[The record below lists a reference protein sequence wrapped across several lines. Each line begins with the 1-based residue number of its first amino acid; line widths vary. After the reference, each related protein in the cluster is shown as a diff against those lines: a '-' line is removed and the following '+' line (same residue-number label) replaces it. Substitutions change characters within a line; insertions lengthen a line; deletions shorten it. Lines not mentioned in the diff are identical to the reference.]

1 MQSFIPFMIQ
11 ESENEIP
18 EEIEVASI
26 LLIAMSRQEN
36 EHPDT
41 MVKAN
46 YPFKIFESEEGKIVF
61 DLLGL
66 IETEK
71 KWLLPN
77 DLSPLLDELE
87 AVENSDKILG
97 LLYKGKDLLDKE
109 PQFGSTRITGL
120 IEQEDV
126 KVYLLGNAKNVE
138 EEIKLELFEP
148 TLTSRKFSYVK
159 KNVKSIQKEIEENI
173 MVIGQV
179 KGRIETL
186 HDTIKKAQEKQYSAV
201 KMESEIRLDIFNEER
216 ETAVKIIENALKK
229 ETKTI
234 KTEFKER
241 LSQKTRETELIKEE
255 ITHLE
260 KKLESGLEGD
270 AKRELANLKKMLP
283 RHNKDI
289 QALEGEHERIME
301 KVEMKA
307 ETEKQQWEEKLL
319 FKKIEEETLLRKL
332 LETHDNT
339 LRGCIE
345 LKNRISEEEATLMN
359 NSESLTKILD
369 IKYYKGKELSM
380 PFYIFGYGEGNI
392 GFYPPAKISE
402 EKSMRKRLK
411 LIISSNLGNKIDQ
424 FISPQTDSFDEILE
438 MVVDS
443 LKDETKLSIQYANA
457 LPEVNLLESRETLD
471 KMVVGLYQI
480 MEWGWISEKDYIKVQ
495 RFLVE
500 KLDFLNG
507 GNIFQKVQEIE
518 ETPEALEAEEI
529 TDTE

>member
-11 ESENEIP
+11 ESDNEIP

-26 LLIAMSRQEN
+26 LLIAMSRQEY

-41 MVKAN
+41 LVKVN
-46 YPFKIFESEEGKIVF
+46 YPFRIFESEEGNIVF

-87 AVENSDKILG
+87 AAENSDKISG
-97 LLYKGKDLLDKE
+97 LLHKGKDLLDKE

-126 KVYLLGNAKNVE
+126 KFYLLGKAENIE
-138 EEIKLELFEP
+138 EEKKSELFEP
-148 TLTSRKFSYVK
+148 TLTNRKFSYVK

-173 MVIGQV
+173 MSIGLV

-186 HDTIKKAQEKQYSAV
+186 HDVIKKAQEKQHSAV
-201 KMESEIRLDIFNEER
+201 KKDSEKRLDIFNEER
-216 ETAVKIIENALKK
+216 ETAVKNIEKSLKK
-229 ETKTI
+229 EKKTI
-234 KTEFKER
+234 KAEFKER
-241 LSQKTRETELIKEE
+241 LSQKTKETELVKEE
-255 ITHLE
+255 ISHLE
-260 KKLESGLEGD
+260 KMLESGLEGD
-270 AKRELANLKKMLP
+270 AKRELANLKNMLQ

-289 QALEGEHERIME
+289 QALEGEHDGIMD

-319 FKKIEEETLLRKL
+319 FKRIEEEALLRKL
-332 LETHDNT
+332 LETHENT

-345 LKNRISEEEATLMN
+345 LKKRTSDVEETLMN
-359 NSESLTKILD
+359 NSESLSKILD
-369 IKYYKGKELSM
+369 IKYNKGKELSM
-380 PFYIFGYGEGNI
+380 PFYIFGYGEDKI
-392 GFYPPAKISE
+392 RFYPPAKISE
-402 EKSMRKRLK
+402 EKSMRKMLK
-411 LIISSNLGNKIDQ
+411 LIISNNFGNKIDQ

-443 LKDETKLSIQYANA
+443 LKDETKLSNQYGKA
-457 LPEVNLLESRETLD
+457 LPGINLLDSRETLD

-480 MEWGWISEKDYIKVQ
+480 MEWGWISEKDYIEVQ

-500 KLDFLNG
+500 KLDSLNG

-518 ETPEALEAEEI
+518 ETPEAPEAMEI
-529 TDTE
+529 AVIE

>member
-26 LLIAMSRQEN
+26 LLIAMSRQEY
-36 EHPDT
+36 EHPDA
-41 MVKAN
+41 MVKVN
-46 YPFKIFESEEGKIVF
+46 YPFRIFKSEEGKIVF

-87 AVENSDKILG
+87 TVENSDKILG

-126 KVYLLGNAKNVE
+126 NSYLLGNAENVE
-138 EEIKLELFEP
+138 EEKKLDLFEP

-173 MVIGQV
+173 MSIGQV

-186 HDTIKKAQEKQYSAV
+186 HDTIKKAQETQHSAV
-201 KMESEIRLDIFNEER
+201 KKESEIRLDIFNEER

-234 KTEFKER
+234 KAEFKER

-270 AKRELANLKKMLP
+270 AKRELANLKNMLP

-289 QALEGEHERIME
+289 QALEGEHDRIMD

-319 FKKIEEETLLRKL
+319 FNKIEEETLLRKL

-345 LKNRISEEEATLMN
+345 LKNRI
-359 NSESLTKILD
+359 KILD

-518 ETPEALEAEEI
+518 ETSEALEAEEI